1 MEVILGKERRRW
13 SEDDK
18 RALVAETFVEGETVH
33 GVARRHSVSSS
44 MLFSWRKQ
52 YREALGF
59 PAAVTTA
66 AMPRSTPDLIRGIA
80 VRGFA
85 PVAITPPAP
94 CPSPPP
100 ASPSSV
106 PTIELEIRRGARV
119 RLLGAVDPDLAVAVM
134 KAIPR
139 R

>member
-13 SEDDK
+13 SDDEK

-52 YREALGF
+52 YREAMGF
-59 PAAVTTA
+59 PATA
-66 AMPRSTPDLIRGIA
+66 LAATPARRRIKPGALQ
-80 VRGFA
+80 GFA
-85 PVAITPPAP
+85 PVAIAPPAP
-94 CPSPPP
+94 CTPSL
-100 ASPSSV
+100 SNV
-106 PTIELEIRRGARV
+106 PTIELEIRRGTRV
-119 RLLGAVDPDLAVAVM
+119 RLFGAVDPDLAVAVM
-134 KAIPR
+134 KAMPR

>member
-13 SEDDK
+13 SENEK
-18 RALVAETFVEGETVH
+18 KALVGETFVEGETVH

-52 YREALGF
+52 YREVLGF
-59 PAAVTTA
+59 AVATAVATPAR
-66 AMPRSTPDLIRGIA
+66 PR
-80 VRGFA
+80 VRSGTIQGFA
-85 PVAITPPAP
+85 PVAIAPLAP
-94 CPSPPP
+94 CTSSPP
-100 ASPSSV
+100 ASPNSV

-119 RLLGAVDPDLAVAVM
+119 RLFGAVDPDLAVAVM

>member
-59 PAAVTTA
+59 PAAVTTPA
-66 AMPRSTPDLIRGIA
+66 RPRSKFIA

-85 PVAITPPAP
+85 PVAIAPPAP
-94 CPSPPP
+94 CTSPPP
-100 ASPSSV
+100 SV

-119 RLLGAVDPDLAVAVM
+119 RLFGAVDPDLAVAVM
-134 KAIPR
+134 KALPKR
-139 R
+139 